1 MSAEY
6 TGGKT
11 AGATLQNLRRCS
23 EIWGLAGT
31 GGWDGVARLLRSTMA
46 ASAEGVRMR
55 RRVGIGLMLAAAA
68 LGQDVSRM
76 DQVVQSYVGNNTFM
90 GPVSAALG
98 ERP

>member
-1 MSAEY
+1 
-6 TGGKT
+6 
-11 AGATLQNLRRCS
+11 
-23 EIWGLAGT
+23 
-31 GGWDGVARLLRSTMA
+31 
-46 ASAEGVRMR
+46 MR